1 MSVSISRRAGLL
13 ALWLVLASSSV
24 LHAQP
29 RHTHELD
36 RLTAQAATQGRTR
49 ILVGLKVDATPEV
62 RGASRVSEN
71 ERHRRVANAQDRLE
85 SDLIRGSNARVLTR
99 FNHQPHVAVEVD
111 VNTLARLRASP
122 QVVSIEEDVA
132 VPLTLAESTVMT
144 GAVQA
149 WASGV
154 TGTGQTVAVLD
165 TGVDKTHPMLAGKV
179 VSEACYSSNTYES
192 QSLCPGGA
200 TESTALNSGR
210 NCATSISGCSHGTHV
225 AGIVAGNGGTA
236 GTYGV
241 APGAQILAIQVF
253 SHFPAYGAVMSYTSD
268 QIKALERVY
277 ALKDTYKIAAVNMSL
292 GGGKFTATCDAD
304 RQALKTAIDNLR
316 SAGIPTVIASGN
328 DGWTNAISAPAC
340 VSSAVSVGAHCDAG
354 PDGSACATGAGGI
367 TSYSNIASF
376 VSLIAPGSYIRSSVP
391 GGAYATY
398 NGTSMAT
405 PHVAGAWALLKQMQP
420 TVSVTDGLAM
430 LRQQAITLNDTRSGG
445 TVGGLKRLQAGF
457 LVATPRTLTVQRTG
471 TGSGIVAS
479 APSGILCGGDC
490 NEIYADGT
498 SVTLT
503 ATPSSGSTF
512 TGWSGAC
519 SGTGVCTVAMTEA
532 KAVTAQF
539 QAQSFSLSVTRA
551 GNGIGS
557 VAASSGGLLCGITC
571 SATYAGG
578 SSVTL
583 TATAGTNSRFTG
595 WSGACTGTGACVVSM
610 TAARSVTATFDVSRY
625 TLSVSRS
632 GEGTGSVSSSP
643 SGISCGATC
652 SASLSTGTSVKL
664 TATAA
669 KGSKFAG
676 WTGACSGSA
685 SSCTV
690 SMNAAITVGARFDRV
705 PYPLSYSK
713 TGTGTGKVTILNTGT
728 VCTSV
733 CSPSFLS
740 GTVVR
745 LTASPDAASSFAG
758 WTGGCSG
765 SGTCTVTL
773 NDATQ
778 VSGRFNKVKSTL
790 TTTVQGATGGRITAT
805 GVNCASQC
813 QTLIANTSKV
823 SLKATPAAGWRLQ
836 KWTGACSGAGTCS
849 VKMSS
854 DKKVG
859 AVFVRR

>member
-1 MSVSISRRAGLL
+1 M
-13 ALWLVLASSSV
+13 
-24 LHAQP
+24 
-29 RHTHELD
+29 
-36 RLTAQAATQGRTR
+36 
-49 ILVGLKVDATPEV
+49 
-62 RGASRVSEN
+62 
-71 ERHRRVANAQDRLE
+71 
-85 SDLIRGSNARVLTR
+85 
-99 FNHQPHVAVEVD
+99 
-111 VNTLARLRASP
+111 
-122 QVVSIEEDVA
+122 
-132 VPLTLAESTVMT
+132 
-144 GAVQA
+144 
-149 WASGV
+149 
-154 TGTGQTVAVLD
+154 
-165 TGVDKTHPMLAGKV
+165 
-179 VSEACYSSNTYES
+179 
-192 QSLCPGGA
+192 
-200 TESTALNSGR
+200 
-210 NCATSISGCSHGTHV
+210 
-225 AGIVAGNGGTA
+225 AGNGGTA

-354 PDGSACATGAGGI
+354 PDGSACATGVGGI

-490 NEIYADGT
+490 NETYADGT

-632 GEGTGSVSSSP
+632 GEGAGSVSSSP

-652 SASLSTGTSVKL
+652 SASMAAGASVRL

-676 WTGACSGSA
+676 WTGACSGTGN
-685 SSCTV
+685 CTV

-705 PYPLSYSK
+705 PYPLSYSRRGNGDGQA
-713 TGTGTGKVTILNTGT
+713 TVLNTGT
-728 VCTSV
+728 VCSAA
-733 CSPSFLS
+733 CSINFLS

-745 LTASPDAASSFAG
+745 LSAAPDPASAFVG
-758 WTGGCSG
+758 WSGGCSG
-765 SGTCTVTL
+765 SGTCQVTL
-773 NDATQ
+773 DNAKR
-778 VSGRFNKVKSTL
+778 VSANFRKVKSTL
-790 TTTVQGATGGRITAT
+790 TTTVQGGTGGNIVVS
-805 GVNCASQC
+805 GVNCANQC
-813 QTLIANTSKV
+813 QTLMAKTDKV
-823 SLKATPAAGWRLQ
+823 AVTASPAAGWRLQ
-836 KWTGACSGAGTCS
+836 KWTGACSGTGTCS
-849 VKMSS
+849 VRMSS

-859 AVFVRR
+859 AIFVQL